1 MTEDNLP
8 LDLVLRRRATL
19 LTLSEVL
26 SGDTLLQ
33 AMWMIED
40 RDQLADRLTF
50 LGIVGVTAEIFG
62 IESQVITALYIKL
75 NENLLRPSS
84 ELPVDPF
91 PEMLSFR
98 GIKQTNTE
106 QSSESKT
113 DYFQPPV
120 FTGTSSSIFRTH
132 DLLGMVGESLTEEII
147 FQIGQAL
154 GSELVEHNCCSL
166 IMAHDGRI
174 SSINLQQILAKGI
187 LSTGLDLTDLGAAPL
202 PALNFIT
209 HHSKGK
215 SGIMITC
222 DHELNDYKG
231 LKMVVAGEML
241 EGEKI
246 QQIMKRIDN
255 SDSWLDEEGTLE
267 ENNTFIEE
275 YIGMI
280 CEDIHV
286 NKPMKIVLDSCGVA
300 GTLSK
305 KLMEAIGCEVI
316 DLYKDTSKNTLSE
329 PNKHNGLASLASAVL
344 EHQANIGFS
353 FDHEGV
359 RLRVIDSKGV
369 VIRPDKQMM
378 LFSKHI
384 LASAPTSEIIHDTQ
398 DSSPLAKLITKC
410 KGRSLVWKTGSG
422 FMRKQL
428 IISGAKLA
436 GDMHGHI
443 YFYDRWFGFD
453 DALYAAC
460 RMLEILSLDDLSSS
474 DIFAELPE
482 SLQQAEITIE
492 LTENETR
499 SIVEEL
505 IKKSSYPDGKVTN
518 IDGLRVDFFDGWTL
532 IRAGKTAFSLFFHFE
547 AKSDEALDKI
557 KNQLK
562 LLLRQIKPDIK
573 LPF

>member
-1 MTEDNLP
+1 MTEDNQP

-26 SGDTLLQ
+26 SGDTLHQ
-33 AMWMIED
+33 AMWMIEE

-62 IESQVITALYIKL
+62 IENQVITSLYIKL
-75 NENLLRPSS
+75 NENLLRPSN
-84 ELPVDPF
+84 ELPIDPL

-98 GIKQTNTE
+98 DIKQANNE
-106 QSSESKT
+106 HSSDSKT
-113 DYFQPPV
+113 ENFQAPIY
-120 FTGTSSSIFRTH
+120 TGTSSSIFRTH
-132 DLLGMVGESLTEEII
+132 DILGMVGERLTEEII

-154 GSELVEHNCCSL
+154 GSELKDHNCNSL
-166 IMAHDGRI
+166 ILGHDGRI
-174 SSINLQQILAKGI
+174 SSINLKQTLANGL
-187 LSTGLDLTDLGAAPL
+187 LSTGLNLVDLGAAPL

-209 HHSKGK
+209 HHSEGK
-215 SGIMITC
+215 SGILITC
-222 DHELNDYKG
+222 DHDLNEYNG
-231 LKMVVAGEML
+231 LKMVVAGELL

-246 QQIMKRIDN
+246 QQILQRIDN
-255 SDSWLDEEGTLE
+255 AEFRSGEEGVSE
-267 ENNTFIEE
+267 DNNTFIEE
-275 YIGMI
+275 YIGML

-300 GTLSK
+300 GNLSK
-305 KLMEAIGCEVI
+305 RLMESIGCEVI
-316 DLYKDTSKNTLSE
+316 DIHDKNNPNTNKLTSVIST
-329 PNKHNGLASLASAVL
+329 VL
-344 EHQANIGFS
+344 EHQADIGFS
-353 FDHEGV
+353 FDNEGV
-359 RLRVIDSKGV
+359 RLRVVDSKGL

-384 LASAPTSEIIHDTQ
+384 LASHPTSEIIHDTQ
-398 DSSPLAKLITKC
+398 ESSHLAKLIIKC

-428 IISGAKLA
+428 ITTGAKLA

-460 RMLEILSLDDLSSS
+460 RMLEILSLDDRPSSEV
-474 DIFAELPE
+474 FKELPE
-482 SLQQAEITIE
+482 SLQQAEFTIE

-499 SIVEEL
+499 TIVETL

-518 IDGLRVDFFDGWTL
+518 IDGLRIDFFDGWTL
-532 IRAGKTAFSLFFHFE
+532 IRTGQIPFSLFFHFE
-547 AKSDEALDKI
+547 AKNEQALDKI

-562 LLLRQIKPDIK
+562 LLLIQIKPEIK